1 MPADAAATA
10 AAAAR
15 LARADLA
22 SALVTEMTALAGVMG
37 RHYARAEGQPEEVAQ
52 AVYESVLPRQA
63 RATPCCEC
71 ELGVK
76 AARGQR
82 AVHTVPCTVELRCM
96 HEVPLSCCSTGF
108 VTSN

>member
-1 MPADAAATA
+1 MPVLADAAATA

-37 RHYARAEGQPEEVAQ
+37 RHYALAEGQPEDVAQ

-63 RATPCCEC
+63 RATY
-71 ELGVK
+71 
-76 AARGQR
+76 
-82 AVHTVPCTVELRCM
+82 AVSRRWA
-96 HEVPLSCCSTGF
+96 
-108 VTSN
+108 